1 MGQGISFPSHRE
13 RLGDGLLGQLWL
25 RHIWN
30 LGHSIKVILQHLR
43 QHVAKHIHPPQLR
56 LTDTQFRQ
64 EVKRKQDDN
73 NQSYKDKCACY
84 LIHLSQNCVQRY
96 KIIMNYEL

>member
-1 MGQGISFPSHRE
+1 
-13 RLGDGLLGQLWL
+13 
-25 RHIWN
+25 
-30 LGHSIKVILQHLR
+30 
-43 QHVAKHIHPPQLR
+43 
-56 LTDTQFRQ
+56 
-64 EVKRKQDDN
+64 VKRKQDDN